1 MGRRSCRVEWLSSMA
16 KLDELASKGSSPSL
30 QSVSQRRPFRLRRDW
45 DLLAVLLLVL
55 ASMPAGWFSPQTLVV
70 SSTEIN
76 LIDDSWLL
84 DTSFKASRGIWFGRD
99 VVFTYGPLFQWLSS
113 APARWMGPSMGA
125 IYATYSTLPLW
136 CMFLLGYLTLR
147 LLLPEQSAWKR
158 FLLLLLLSVYWAS
171 WEGRTAFATFLLAL
185 FLRGWYAVRQQ
196 EFRPVLHGCGA
207 ALLCG
212 AAFLYSGDTGVYAL
226 AAWMLS
232 FAGVAVESRR
242 ESQPLR
248 RYASAWLAFTV
259 FSVALVIAINAIM
272 AKPSDFRFWKNSLAI
287 VNGYRWI
294 EPLTMAKAG
303 KIHLVAA
310 LIVGGVAFLVRGATA
325 RNRDLSITARPG
337 FLLSAFVFA
346 FITMQGGLVRSDWGH
361 IVLATYAMVFFAG
374 AVLFSFVSRTAAALA
389 VLFAVACSLLFGESP
404 RLLSAIPYNY
414 AQLRNPLIECPPGF
428 LEFDSV
434 CYPGEFTKIL
444 QKTSSYVQQHSAP
457 GDYMVVFP
465 YLTLFGI
472 AAHRNVAG
480 GVMQSYLV
488 SGPYLSR
495 VDIAGL
501 EQAAAPVGLYLP
513 DGNLSAPIDGV
524 PNFTR
529 SPEVWL
535 WMFRHYR
542 GEQELVPGILG
553 LQRDDSRADSIAM
566 QVQPLNIAGRYAIP
580 RRHAILELGGV
591 TWPVAGADFLRLRLE
606 VRYSLWWKIRKPAR
620 LVLEIERADSSDDL
634 KPFIV
639 QPNVSS
645 EVWFYPWDDTDLA
658 HYFGADETRW
668 RTGSRPAIVRL
679 RLLVMPLDWVS
690 VKPDVIEVQ
699 SADAIR
705 FGMAR

>member
-1 MGRRSCRVEWLSSMA
+1 ME
-16 KLDELASKGSSPSL
+16 KPDELASNPSSPPP
-30 QSVSQRRPFRLRRDW
+30 QSVLQWPPFRLRRHW

-55 ASMPAGWFSPQTLVV
+55 ASMPTGWFSPQTLVV
-70 SSTEIN
+70 SGTGIN
-76 LIDDSWLL
+76 LIDESWIL

-113 APARWMGPSMGA
+113 APARWMGLSMGA
-125 IYATYSTLPLW
+125 IYATCSTLTLW
-136 CMFLLGYLTLR
+136 CTFLLGYLTLR
-147 LLLPEQSAWKR
+147 LLLPEQPAWKR

-171 WEGRTAFATFLLAL
+171 WEGRTAFATFLFAL
-185 FLRGWYAVRQQ
+185 FVSGWYAVRQQ
-196 EFRPVLHGCGA
+196 EFGPVLLGCGA
-207 ALLCG
+207 ALLCA
-212 AAFLYSGDTGVYAL
+212 AAFLYSGDTGVYGL
-226 AAWMLS
+226 AAWLLS
-232 FAGVAVESRR
+232 FAGVALEGRR
-242 ESQPLR
+242 ESQALR
-248 RYASAWLAFTV
+248 RYASSWLAFAV

-272 AKPSDFRFWKNSLAI
+272 AKPGDFRFWKNSLAI
-287 VNGYRWI
+287 VADYRWI
-294 EPLTMAKAG
+294 EPLTMSKAG

-310 LIVGGVAFLVRGATA
+310 LIVGGVAFLVRGVTA
-325 RNRDLSITARPG
+325 RNRDRTITARTG

-444 QKTSSYVQQHSAP
+444 QKTSSYLQQHSAP

-501 EQAAAPVGLYLP
+501 EQAAAPAGLYFP
-513 DGNLSAPIDGV
+513 DGYHSRLIDGV
-524 PNFTR
+524 PNLTR
-529 SPEVWL
+529 SPEVWF

-542 GEQELVPGILG
+542 SEQAVYGGIFG
-553 LQRDDSRADSIAM
+553 LLRDDSRVARIAM
-566 QVQPLNIAGRYAIP
+566 HPLPLSVALRGYPIRKRSDIVD
-580 RRHAILELGGV
+580 LGDPA
-591 TWPVAGADFLRLRLE
+591 WPGGNADFVRLRLT
-606 VRYSLWWKIRKPAR
+606 VRYSFWWKLRKPER
-620 LVLEIERADSSDDL
+620 LVLEIQRADGSDDL
-634 KPFIV
+634 VPFIV
-639 QPNVSS
+639 QPNVPS
-645 EVWFYPWDDTDLA
+645 EVWFYPWDDGDLA
-658 HYFGADETRW
+658 NYFAQDEIQW
-668 RTGSRPAIVRL
+668 RVGPRPAITHLRL
-679 RLLVMPLDWVS
+679 RTMPLDWVS
-690 VKPDVIEVQ
+690 VQPDMIEVQ
-699 SADAIR
+699 SADAVR
-705 FGMAR
+705 LSMR